1 MYQFLNQKTIPIV
14 DKKQISENILSVIN
28 SENWREYVIAQ
39 DDDND
44 YSESGYFIVKVNDN
58 YGLYRYSH
66 CSCFGTWEDFSD
78 NNLSFTWVGT
88 KEDLLYLA
96 FNNMDPSMPDRK
108 ADPSDYDYNHLSVV
122 YAEVIKYLEP

>member
-1 MYQFLNQKTIPIV
+1 MHQFLNQKTIPIV

-28 SENWREYVIAQ
+28 SENWRDYVIAQ

-66 CSCFGTWEDFSD
+66 CSCFGTWEAFSN

-88 KEDLLYLA
+88 KEDLLYIA
-96 FNNMDPSMPDRK
+96 KNNMDPSMPDRK
-108 ADPSDYDYNHLSVV
+108 ADPEDYDYDHLSVV